1 MKTYVIICCF
11 ADKIAGGPIY
21 YSNKAK
27 FMEELGWNVVVIP
40 ADTGK
45 KAAVPGLAKYFG
57 PWVPNLGYM
66 PSEFSRKQRE
76 KIMTQLLSFV
86 PNGQDEIII
95 ETGNDYTAYWGELL
109 AERIHAKHIV
119 IFLDEN
125 NPFITKDVMGFYK
138 FKYDRNELACISLQV
153 MQNQFKG
160 LLDLSIEE
168 CRALPCD
175 CTNSIEDYEHPLV
188 NEIVKSKYNIG
199 YIGRLEKPFMQ
210 EILNGFVAFCKAY
223 PDDSISITFFG
234 GAYNVATIKR
244 IEELFQPF
252 SNVTMLIS
260 GYLYP
265 LPLQALQKMDV
276 FVSGAGSTYV
286 AAKSGTYS
294 VNIDQLNFQP
304 TGVFVSDAKGY
315 ITVKCPNGST
325 VFDYLKWILVDKR
338 DLPQPPVAD
347 YKNDWRKVCDN
358 FKLHLDFIK
367 NSSSLYD
374 YYDIVNMSTPKGRKK
389 RMMRSIF
396 GVEGYEKLHN
406 GLVSLTKILR

>member
-1 MKTYVIICCF
+1 
-11 ADKIAGGPIY
+11 
-21 YSNKAK
+21 
-27 FMEELGWNVVVIP
+27 MEEQGWNVVVIP

-95 ETGNDYTAYWGELL
+95 ETGTDYTAYWGELL

-125 NPFITKDVMGFYK
+125 NPFITKDVIGFYK

-168 CRALPCD
+168 CRALPCE

-210 EILNGFVAFCKAY
+210 EILKCFVEFCKAY

-252 SNVTMLIS
+252 SNVTILIS
-260 GYLYP
+260 GYIYP

-276 FVSGAGSTYV
+276 FVSGAGSASVGMKTGV
-286 AAKSGTYS
+286 YS
-294 VNIDQLNFQP
+294 VRMDVVDYHVVGLQLDSL
-304 TGVFVSDAKGY
+304 GDYA
-315 ITVKCPNGST
+315 KCPNGST
-325 VFDYLKWILVDKR
+325 VFDYLKWILVDKTE
-338 DLPQPPVAD
+338 LPLPPAED
-347 YKNDWRKVCDN
+347 FKNDWRKVCDN
-358 FKLHLDFIK
+358 FKLHLDFIR

-389 RMMRSIF
+389 RMMRLIF

-406 GLVSLTKILR
+406 GLVGLAKILR